1 MDVLHVGGLDVD
13 AGDDGALIVV
23 VRRSRV
29 TDGTGGGVGEGGSIR
44 AWAASYRFFALALA
58 ATMASSF
65 F

>member
-13 AGDDGALIVV
+13 VGDDGGLIVV
-23 VRRSRV
+23 IRRSRV

-44 AWAASYRFFALALA
+44 VLAASYRFFALASA